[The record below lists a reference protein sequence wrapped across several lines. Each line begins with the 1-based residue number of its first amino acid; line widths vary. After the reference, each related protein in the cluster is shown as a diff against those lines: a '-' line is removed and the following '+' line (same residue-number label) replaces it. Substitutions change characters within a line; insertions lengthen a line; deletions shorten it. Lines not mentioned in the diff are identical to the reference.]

1 MKACNKATIHFL
13 LALFLA
19 RCSNAKATTPITSTP
34 AITAPIPSTEPVTI
48 TPEITASPP
57 PLLTLEKSTQN
68 FTARGTFQAGL
79 GDLDGD
85 GDLDA
90 VFANPM
96 QNNSQVWL
104 NDGTGAFTDTGQK
117 LTTYGHAVGLAD
129 FDEDGDLDVFIACH
143 QFVTPS
149 KIYLN
154 DGTGSMTDTGQD
166 LGDRSISGTE
176 VNLFDINGDGHMDV
190 HVIYYHPNG
199 LADLVYLNDGH
210 GFFSDSGLRL
220 DEEPI
225 TWGDLDGDGDVD
237 YFGKLQ
243 GKSYVVQLNDGNG
256 QFTLGWQTDDN
267 QSTLGG
273 VALAD
278 FDADGDLD
286 ALVTNGFRDPSSLPS
301 RLFLNDGTG
310 QFTDSGQTLNPTMG
324 SNLAVGD
331 LDLDGDL
338 DVFVAN
344 SDLPDE
350 VWLNDGNGYFSDSGL
365 RLEGIF
371 STKPSLGDLDND
383 DDLDV
388 FVGSLTSKPQ
398 IWFNLTGVKP

>member
-1 MKACNKATIHFL
+1 M
-13 LALFLA
+13 
-19 RCSNAKATTPITSTP
+19 
-34 AITAPIPSTEPVTI
+34 I
-48 TPEITASPP
+48 TPEITAYPV
-57 PLLTLEKSTQN
+57 PLLILERSAQN
-68 FTARGTFQAGL
+68 FTVRGTFQAGL

-96 QNNSQVWL
+96 QNNSQIWL
-104 NDGTGAFTDTGQK
+104 NDGTGTFTDTGQK
-117 LTTYGHAVGLAD
+117 LTSYGHGVGLAD
-129 FDEDGDLDVFIACH
+129 FDEDGDLDAFIACH

-154 DGTGSMTDTGQD
+154 EGRGIMTDTGQD

-176 VNLFDINGDGHMDV
+176 VNLLDLNGDGHMDV
-190 HVIYYHPNG
+190 HVMYYSPNG
-199 LADLVYLNDGH
+199 LPDKVYLNDGH
-210 GFFSDSGLRL
+210 AIFSDSGLAL

-225 TWGDLDGDGDVD
+225 AWGDLDGDGDVD
-237 YFGKLQ
+237 YFGEQQ
-243 GKSYVVQLNDGNG
+243 GKGYVVQLNDGTG
-256 QFTLGWQTDDN
+256 QFKSGWHMDDSQT
-267 QSTLGG
+267 TIGG
-273 VALAD
+273 IALAD
-278 FDADGDLD
+278 FDEDDDLD
-286 ALVTNGFRDPSSLPS
+286 ALVTNGFRDTGSFPS

-324 SNLAVGD
+324 SELAVGD

-383 DDLDV
+383 GDLDM
-388 FVGSLTSKPQ
+388 FVGSLTSKLQ
-398 IWFNLTGVKP
+398 IWLNLTRVKP